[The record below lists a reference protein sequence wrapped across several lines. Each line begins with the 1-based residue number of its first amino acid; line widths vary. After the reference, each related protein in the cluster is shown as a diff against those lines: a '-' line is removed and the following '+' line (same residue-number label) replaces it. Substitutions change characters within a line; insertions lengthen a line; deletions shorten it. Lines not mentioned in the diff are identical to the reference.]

1 MITIFDNLPD
11 AILLAK
17 KSKLIPMTIN
27 DASSIKTG
35 DVGAIHFD
43 LMYCNQQTDN
53 LFKTQLSKLKEKR

>member
-11 AILLAK
+11 AILLTK
-17 KSKLIPMTIN
+17 KSKLIPTTIN
-27 DASSIKTG
+27 EVASIRTG

>member
-43 LMYCNQQTDN
+43 LMYCN
-53 LFKTQLSKLKEKR
+53 